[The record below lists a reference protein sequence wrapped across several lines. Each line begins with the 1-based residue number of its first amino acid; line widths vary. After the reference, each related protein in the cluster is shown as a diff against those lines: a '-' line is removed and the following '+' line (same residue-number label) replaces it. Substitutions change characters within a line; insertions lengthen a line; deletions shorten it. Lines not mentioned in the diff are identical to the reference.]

1 MGNKQQNTIKKYESE
16 DWDDNYASDK
26 LRENYDFDLIINM
39 FDKKNKVSEE
49 LQRFENKLPCLLKSN
64 SDGDIT
70 AFNSC
75 LEEIPL
81 KKMEF
86 REENLYSAQEVE
98 SNLKSSIIDDNEVS
112 LGISLLQ
119 NDANFKLKTGKDF
132 QYKSSS
138 KTIIAK
144 KKIYSITIKEEDI
157 IIKDIYCERLKEIAK
172 DFDLSDEGKAEKLE
186 KIFKDT
192 GFYIPLKAYIGGL
205 YSFDCKSMNNNEK
218 KQFLINLKADLD
230 FSSVGVKTDIQRTET
245 FGRSRSFE
253 MMNKLQIGGDTT
265 DKPFKDWVGTIDLKN
280 ANIIEY
286 AEIRTL
292 DNFIDRD
299 LRDLLK
305 EPLNL
310 VIKKYEKRREYY
322 YIIKKLK
329 EKNEEY
335 YFYNKTETLRIGMNN
350 RDNKDIVC
358 DSEESFEMKAGLF
371 SGAKKTISKTFNDN
385 VIVGVEIINES
396 GNSKAKFSFKN
407 PLLTDEI
414 NIDFASKKY
423 MKYRIN
429 IYLIKYPK

>member
-1 MGNKQQNTIKKYESE
+1 
-16 DWDDNYASDK
+16 
-26 LRENYDFDLIINM
+26 
-39 FDKKNKVSEE
+39 
-49 LQRFENKLPCLLKSN
+49 
-64 SDGDIT
+64 
-70 AFNSC
+70 
-75 LEEIPL
+75 
-81 KKMEF
+81 
-86 REENLYSAQEVE
+86 
-98 SNLKSSIIDDNEVS
+98 
-112 LGISLLQ
+112 
-119 NDANFKLKTGKDF
+119 
-132 QYKSSS
+132 
-138 KTIIAK
+138 
-144 KKIYSITIKEEDI
+144 
-157 IIKDIYCERLKEIAK
+157 
-172 DFDLSDEGKAEKLE
+172 
-186 KIFKDT
+186 
-192 GFYIPLKAYIGGL
+192 
-205 YSFDCKSMNNNEK
+205 
-218 KQFLINLKADLD
+218 
-230 FSSVGVKTDIQRTET
+230 
-245 FGRSRSFE
+245 

-292 DNFIDRD
+292 DNFIDRN
-299 LRDLLK
+299 LKELLK

-329 EKNEEY
+329 EKNEEH

-414 NIDFASKKY
+414 NIDFVSKKY